1 MCLCFW
7 DMLSEGIVK
16 GTRNPAVTAEVY
28 SRLGWLEYPHLQ
40 YAWQTGSRSVSGIK
54 SVKIALKLCNLGAK
68 SSKIEL
74 KGVHRGAVSR
84 PWDFSLL
91 LIGLAGLLYN
101 DYHKLSIIHNQTDMR
116 KYQYDIWRNI
126 KMKLDDYQM
135 KWKKYRNEIWNKT
148 DEVLICR
155 ISLSLYLFL
164 LGLIF
169 FCDHPNVFI
178 TITSRVYS
186 LAFIIY
192 LIIFWSV

>member
-101 DYHKLSIIHNQTDMR
+101 DIIINWVSNTINQNMKKHQHEICR
-116 KYQYDIWRNI
+116 VI
-126 KMKLDDYQM
+126 K
-135 KWKKYRNEIWNKT
+135 NEIKRLSNQMNIEMKT
-148 DEVLICR
+148 EIKLMNCWSVE
-155 ISLSLYLFL
+155 SLYLYISF
-164 LGLIF
+164 
-169 FCDHPNVFI
+169 
-178 TITSRVYS
+178 Y
-186 LAFIIY
+186 
-192 LIIFWSV
+192 